1 MSFYLLWVPLKVP
14 HRVGGSA
21 DAGLSTENSSE
32 QVPVELGWSKTAVS
46 KSNLIWQISE
56 KKIKFMLHKT
66 LWSLVEFQDDCEIDI
81 N

>member
-56 KKIKFMLHKT
+56 KKNQIYVTYNFT
-66 LWSLVEFQDDCEIDI
+66 VTYRVSGWLW
-81 N
+81 NWY

>member
-1 MSFYLLWVPLKVP
+1 MVLFIPMSFYLLWVPLKVP

-56 KKIKFMLHKT
+56 RKKINYIQLNGH
-66 LWSLVEFQDDCEIDI
+66 L
-81 N
+81 

>member
-14 HRVGGSA
+14 HSVGGSA

-56 KKIKFMLHKT
+56 KKSNLCHIQLYGH
-66 LWSLVEFQDDCEIDI
+66 L
-81 N
+81 